1 MDFQGVGSVVATLKL
16 SFNEACGVLAPRP
29 GIDPEFPALQEGFL
43 TTGPPEVPFSLCVCV
58 CVCIRFFGLWLL
70 RGFLKYSSLYICDY
84 FNLLIS

>member
-43 TTGPPEVPFSLCVCV
+43 TTGPPGREVPAEVLKSSSKVYKYHESGSLT
-58 CVCIRFFGLWLL
+58 INARN
-70 RGFLKYSSLYICDY
+70 S
-84 FNLLIS
+84 